1 MKTYFFFNVF
11 RKTIIQFFDAF
22 NDIKI
27 ARYSSDGRTIDRWIT
42 VPIKHSVKEKV
53 YYWLQDGERK
63 DDEMLPMITAY
74 ISAIDYA
81 ADRKVNSFHAFTADC
96 GNVDGSVSGRSSVS
110 QYLHPCPYNLTFT
123 MNIWA
128 LHMTDVDQIM
138 EQILPFFCP
147 HIFVRIK
154 LDDLN
159 LKPTSVNNLG
169 IEFDAKIIFRS
180 ATPEVS
186 HEMAD
191 IEYRVINYTLD
202 FEVQTW
208 FFKPISDVGLIE
220 KIYGSYF
227 TDTQSFRTYI
237 NSTDTT
243 FTSGASGTPGARGIT
258 YEIKGNIPSGGSVD
272 DPVIKYNL
280 FEPFSSP
287 SGSYTPDNIRVV
299 TP

>member
-27 ARYSSDGRTIDRWIT
+27 ARYSSDGKTIDRWIT

-53 YYWLQDGERK
+53 YYWLQDEERK

-81 ADRKVNSFHAFTADC
+81 ADRKVNSFHAFTSDC
-96 GNVDGSVSGRSSVS
+96 SNYIEGSVS
-110 QYLHPCPYNLTFT
+110 QFLHPCPYNLTFT

-147 HIFVRIK
+147 HIFVRVYLSD
-154 LDDLN
+154 LDISYDN
-159 LKPTSVNNLG
+159 
-169 IEFDAKIIFRS
+169 KIIFRS

-186 HEMAD
+186 MEMAD
-191 IEYRVINYTLD
+191 IEYRVINYSLD

-208 FFKPISDVGLIE
+208 FFKPTSNVGLIK

-227 TDTQSFRTYI
+227 TDTQSFRTYV
-237 NSTDTT
+237 NSTDST
-243 FTSGASGTPGARGIT
+243 FTSGASGTPASRGIT
-258 YEIKGNIPSGGSVD
+258 YEIKGNIPSGGTID
-272 DPVIKYNL
+272 DAVVKYNL
-280 FEPFSSP
+280 FEPYG
-287 SGSYTPDNIRVV
+287 SGTVLPDVDV
-299 TP
+299 TPPYGD

>member
-27 ARYSSDGRTIDRWIT
+27 ARYAADGVTIDRYIE

-53 YYWLQDGERK
+53 YYWFDERK

-81 ADRKVNSFHAFTADC
+81 ADRKVNSFHAFTANCD
-96 GNVDGSVSGRSSVS
+96 NVAQGSVS
-110 QYLHPCPYNLTFT
+110 QFLHPCPYNLTFT

-128 LHMTDVDQIM
+128 LHMTDIDQIM

-147 HIFVRIK
+147 HIFVRIY
-154 LDDLN
+154 LDDLDMA
-159 LKPTSVNNLG
+159 
-169 IEFDAKIIFRS
+169 FDTKIIFRS

-191 IEYRVINYTLD
+191 LEYRVINYSLD

-208 FFKPISDVGLIE
+208 FFKPSSDVGLIK

-227 TDTQSFRTYI
+227 TDAQSFRTHV

-243 FTSGASGTPGARGIT
+243 FTSGASGSPAARGIT
-258 YEIKGNIPSGGSVD
+258 YEIKGSIPSGGTVD
-272 DPVIKYNL
+272 DPVIRYNL
-280 FEPFSSP
+280 FEPYQST
-287 SGSYTPDNIRVV
+287 SGAYIPDGVRRV

>member
-1 MKTYFFFNVF
+1 MKNYFFFNVF
-11 RKTIIQFFDAF
+11 RRTIVQFFDAF

-27 ARYSSDGRTIDRWIT
+27 ARYSDDGNTIDRYVE

-53 YYWLQDGERK
+53 YYWLDERK

-81 ADRKVNSFHAFTADC
+81 TDRKVNSFHSFTANCD
-96 GNVDGSVSGRSSVS
+96 NIQEGSVSTF
-110 QYLHPCPYNLTFT
+110 LHPCPYNLTFT

-128 LHMTDVDQIM
+128 LHMVDIDQIM

-147 HIFVRIK
+147 HIFVRVTIE
-154 LDDLN
+154 DLN
-159 LKPTSVNNLG
+159 
-169 IEFDAKIIFRS
+169 IAFDTKIIFRS

-191 IEYRVINYTLD
+191 LEYRVINYSLD

-208 FFKPISDVGLIE
+208 FFKPTTDVGVIE

-227 TDTQSFRTYI
+227 PDSASFRKYV
-237 NSTDTT
+237 NDTDST
-243 FTSGASGTPGARGIT
+243 FTSGASGTPAAGGIT
-258 YEIKGNIPSGGSVD
+258 YEIKGSIND
-272 DPVIKYNL
+272 DGEEIIRYNL
-280 FEPFSSP
+280 FEPFSTSP
-287 SGSYTPDNIRVV
+287 SGSYVDV
-299 TP
+299 TPPYTNERIVN

>member
-27 ARYSSDGRTIDRWIT
+27 ARYSNDGRTIDRWIT

-53 YYWLQDGERK
+53 YYWFDERK

-81 ADRKVNSFHAFTADC
+81 TDRKVNSFHTFTADC
-96 GNVDGSVSGRSSVS
+96 TNIDGSQTGKASVS
-110 QYLHPCPYNLTFT
+110 TYMHPCPYNLTFT

-128 LHMTDVDQIM
+128 LHMTDIDQIM

-159 LKPTSVNNLG
+159 LQPGSLNDLG

-191 IEYRVINYTLD
+191 LEYRVINYTLD
-202 FEVQTW
+202 FEVQSW
-208 FFKPISDVGLIE
+208 FFKPLSDVGLTETIF
-220 KIYGSYF
+220 GSYF
-227 TDTQSFRTYI
+227 PDAAAFRDYVNNT
-237 NSTDTT
+237 NST
-243 FTSGASGTPGARGIT
+243 FTSGASGGIVYDLSGT
-258 YEIKGNIPSGGSVD
+258 IPSGGTID
-272 DPVIKYNL
+272 DAIIRYRL
-280 FEPFSSP
+280 FEPP
-287 SGSYTPDNIRVV
+287 SGSNPAYTTTEKPYGRRIV
-299 TP
+299 T

>member
-1 MKTYFFFNVF
+1 VF

-27 ARYSSDGRTIDRWIT
+27 ARYSNDGRTIDRWIT

-53 YYWLQDGERK
+53 YYWLNERK

-81 ADRKVNSFHAFTADC
+81 VDRKVNSFHAFTADC
-96 GNVDGSVSGRSSVS
+96 SDVDGSVSGKSSVS

-159 LKPTSVNNLG
+159 LQPNTVNNLG

-191 IEYRVINYTLD
+191 LEYRVLNYTLD
-202 FEVQTW
+202 FEVQSW
-208 FFKPISDVGLIE
+208 FFKPTTDVGLIE
-220 KIYGSYF
+220 NIYGSYF
-227 TDTQSFRTYI
+227 TDAQSFSNYVNNTT
-237 NSTDTT
+237 ST
-243 FTSGASGTPGARGIT
+243 FTSGASGGIT
-258 YEIKGNIPSGGSVD
+258 YQIKGSIPSGGSID
-272 DPVIKYNL
+272 DPVIQYNL
-280 FEPFSSP
+280 FEPYGSSSP
-287 SGSYTPDNIRVV
+287 SGSFTATTPPYNQRII